1 VKDKVIEENVMK
13 VLFKAKYGNLW
24 IKATIVDQL
33 DSCYIIEVGTKRYTV
48 DADQILFPKEETL

>member
-1 VKDKVIEENVMK
+1 MK